1 MEVRIDKGSE
11 TEKQEITKIRQISK
25 ETSNHSRMINIPASY
40 LEALASNLSQMKTGD
55 YCQFL
60 QQMTG

>member
-1 MEVRIDKGSE
+1 
-11 TEKQEITKIRQISK
+11 
-25 ETSNHSRMINIPASY
+25 

-60 QQMTG
+60 QQMTGWQDPASYYSTIVFFFGILSDSLFTDHSKSRSSFAFL